1 MVREMTLRHFFP
13 SLLPLFTA
21 SSAVTPSATWRK
33 GEKEKRENH
42 QMSFQCYLK
51 SLELRLRVVKKNSNL
66 SHWHEFPRW
75 HGSQVIKIFSQTKKS
90 VCGNGVCVRTCYC
103 HPQSISLSLCSTN
116 THTQTHKRST
126 VVLES
131 TVLESVT
138 RLHLQTNCVK
148 LRAYYWHLKMSFSRF
163 WGS

>member
-33 GEKEKRENH
+33 GEKGKPPDEFSVLFKVTGIKVE
-42 QMSFQCYLK
+42 S
-51 SLELRLRVVKKNSNL
+51 SKKNSNL

-148 LRAYYWHLKMSFSRF
+148 LRAYYWHLKMSFSGF